1 MLFGKSEYDNGA
13 LERIEKRHEEFNR
26 LMKEHQERMDAIAND
41 ISKTRNEIRKSLDEQ
56 EEMLKALG
64 L

>member
-1 MLFGKSEYDNGA
+1 MVFGKSEYDNGA

-26 LMKEHQERMDAIAND
+26 LMKEHQEKMSAIAND

-56 EEMLKALG
+56 EAMLKALG

>member
-13 LERIEKRHEEFNR
+13 FERIEKRHEEFNR
-26 LMKEHQERMDAIAND
+26 LMKEHQERMNSIAND

-56 EEMLKALG
+56 EAMLKALG

>member
-13 LERIEKRHEEFNR
+13 LKRIEKRHEEFNR

-41 ISKTRNEIRKSLDEQ
+41 ISKTRDEIRKSLDEQ
-56 EEMLKALG
+56 EAMLKALG

>member
-13 LERIEKRHEEFNR
+13 LKRIEKRHEEFNL
-26 LMKEHQERMDAIAND
+26 LMKEHQERMDAITND
-41 ISKTRNEIRKSLDEQ
+41 ISKTRDEIRKSLDEQ
-56 EEMLKALG
+56 EAMLKALG

>member
-1 MLFGKSEYDNGA
+1 MLFGKSKYDNGA

-26 LMKEHQERMDAIAND
+26 LMKEHQERMTAIAND
-41 ISKTRNEIRKSLDEQ
+41 ISKTRDEIRKSLDEQ
-56 EEMLKALG
+56 EAMLKALG

>member
-26 LMKEHQERMDAIAND
+26 LMKEHQERMTAIAND
-41 ISKTRNEIRKSLDEQ
+41 IYKTRNEIRKSLDEQ
-56 EEMLKALG
+56 EAMLKALG

>member
-1 MLFGKSEYDNGA
+1 MLFGKSNYDNGA
-13 LERIEKRHEEFNR
+13 LERIEKRHEKFNR
-26 LMKEHQERMDAIAND
+26 LMKEHQEKMDAIAND

>member
-26 LMKEHQERMDAIAND
+26 LMREHQEKMNAIAND
-41 ISKTRNEIRKSLDEQ
+41 IDKTRSEIKKSLEEQ
-56 EEMLKALG
+56 EKMLEALG

>member
-13 LERIEKRHEEFNR
+13 LKRIEKRHEEFNR
-26 LMKEHQERMDAIAND
+26 LMKEHQERMDVIAND
-41 ISKTRNEIRKSLDEQ
+41 ISKTRDEIRKSLDEQ
-56 EEMLKALG
+56 EAMLKALG